1 MHPRRPAAGPGGHPV
16 ADPVKTPGDETF
28 LSRWSR
34 RKHAVARETAAPAAV
49 PATAESGVPIVP
61 APSTSP
67 VPAAP
72 EMPLPPVESLTFD
85 SVFTPFLRP
94 GVAPDVRQ
102 SALRTLLR
110 DPHFNVM
117 DGLDVYIDDYTKPAP
132 LSAAAVAGM
141 VHARYIFAPPQTR
154 VNAAGVVEDV
164 PAVAEAP
171 AEAASA
177 DRLPTHCA
185 AGAPV
190 ARLEGAHAAHPDE
203 QSDARVAQD
212 SPDPVSPQPGGA
224 NACAAAPPSPALEE
238 PACLEPVLPSAERA
252 KDIA

>member
-1 MHPRRPAAGPGGHPV
+1 MRPRRPAAGRAGAHPV
-16 ADPVKTPGDETF
+16 ADRVKKPGDETF

-34 RKHAVARETAAPAAV
+34 RKHAVARDAAAPPGVAAKAEPGMPAVPASSATPAAPAKE
-49 PATAESGVPIVP
+49 T
-61 APSTSP
+61 
-67 VPAAP
+67 
-72 EMPLPPVESLTFD
+72 PLPTVESLTFD
-85 SVFTPFLRP
+85 SDFTPFLRP

-164 PAVAEAP
+164 PVVAETPEATPVDPSPAGCAADAP
-171 AEAASA
+171 A
-177 DRLPTHCA
+177 
-185 AGAPV
+185 
-190 ARLEGAHAAHPDE
+190 ARLEGSHGADRDE
-203 QSDARVAQD
+203 QADARVLHDFA
-212 SPDPVSPQPGGA
+212 SAGRPEATGA
-224 NACAAAPPSPALEE
+224 KAPAAAPGSAALEE
-238 PACLEPVLPSAERA
+238 PTCVEPVPPSAERA